1 MRKMK
6 VILTV
11 VLIVVLVAGCS
22 GDWRP
27 KLPRLPDKSPVD
39 AFLGIIDQ
47 VKSIGRSLSRQ
58 FRSMGPGRR

>member
-11 VLIVVLVAGCS
+11 LLIVALVAGCS
-22 GDWRP
+22 GGWRP
-27 KLPRLPDKSPVD
+27 KWPRLPKKSPVD

-47 VKSIGRSLSRQ
+47 IRSIGRSLSRQ
-58 FRSMGPGRR
+58 MRSMGPGRR